1 MSMIEEMIDS
11 IIEAEDKAQEIV
23 KASVNESNNIVSEAK
38 VKADAMIVNAKDEQ
52 YSKEQSAIEAGEK
65 KGAELRQAQLE
76 EAKKQAEAMINALE
90 KNKKKVTASIIKELK
105 GKYGIK

>member
-1 MSMIEEMIDS
+1 MIEEMIDS

-38 VKADAMIVNAKDEQ
+38 VKANAMILSAKDEQ
-52 YSKEQSAIEAGEK
+52 YAKEQRAVEDGEN
-65 KGAELRQAQLE
+65 KGAELRSAQLE
-76 EAKKQAEAMINALE
+76 EAQKQADAMIATLE

>member
-1 MSMIEEMIDS
+1 MIEEMIDS

-38 VKADAMIVNAKDEQ
+38 VKVEAMVVGAKDEQ
-52 YSKEQSAIEAGEK
+52 YAKEQSAIEAGEK
-65 KGAELRQAQLE
+65 KGAELRAIQLE
-76 EAKKQAEAMINALE
+76 EAQKQADAMIAALE
-90 KNKKKVTASIIKELK
+90 KNSKKVITSIIKELK

>member
-1 MSMIEEMIDS
+1 MIEEMIDS

-23 KASVNESNNIVSEAK
+23 KASVNESNNIVNEAK
-38 VKADAMIVNAKDEQ
+38 INADAMVVSAKDEQ
-52 YSKEQSAIEAGEK
+52 YAKEQSAVEAGEK
-65 KGAELRQAQLE
+65 KGAELRPSQLE
-76 EAKKQAEAMINALE
+76 GARKQADEMISALE

>member
-1 MSMIEEMIDS
+1 MIEEMIDS
-11 IIEAEDKAQEIV
+11 IIQAEDKAQELV

-38 VKADAMIVNAKDEQ
+38 IKAAAMIVSAKDEQ
-52 YSKEQSAIEAGEK
+52 FAKEQEAIEAGEK
-65 KGAELRQAQLE
+65 KGQELRQAQLE
-76 EAKKQAEAMINALE
+76 EAQKQADAMTATLE

>member
-1 MSMIEEMIDS
+1 MIEEMIDS
-11 IIEAEDKAQEIV
+11 IIQAEDKAQELV

-38 VKADAMIVNAKDEQ
+38 IKADAMIVSAKDEQ
-52 YSKEQSAIEAGEK
+52 YVKEQEAIAAGEK
-65 KGAELRQAQLE
+65 KGQELKQAQLD
-76 EAKKQAEAMINALE
+76 EAQKQADAMIATLE

>member
-1 MSMIEEMIDS
+1 MIEEMIDS

-38 VKADAMIVNAKDEQ
+38 VKASAMILSAKDEQ
-52 YSKEQSAIEAGEK
+52 YAKEQHAVEAGEN
-65 KGAELRQAQLE
+65 KGAEMRSAQLE
-76 EAKKQAEAMINALE
+76 EAQKQADAMIATLE

>member
-1 MSMIEEMIDS
+1 MIEEMIDS

-38 VKADAMIVNAKDEQ
+38 VKANSMVLSAKDEQ
-52 YSKEQSAIEAGEK
+52 YAKEQAAIEAGES
-65 KGAELRQAQLE
+65 KGEELRVAQLE
-76 EAKKQAEAMINALE
+76 EAQKQADAMIATLE

>member
-1 MSMIEEMIDS
+1 MIEEMIDS

-23 KASVNESNNIVSEAK
+23 KASVNESNDIVNEAK
-38 VKADAMIVNAKDEQ
+38 IKADAMIVSAKDEQ
-52 YSKEQSAIEAGEK
+52 YAKEQAAIEAGEK
-65 KGAELRQAQLE
+65 KGSELRAAQLE
-76 EAKKQAEAMINALE
+76 EAQKQADAMIDALE

>member
-1 MSMIEEMIDS
+1 MIEEMIDS

-23 KASVNESNNIVSEAK
+23 KASVNESNNIVNEAK
-38 VKADAMIVNAKDEQ
+38 VKADAMIVSAKDEQ
-52 YSKEQSAIEAGEK
+52 YAKEQLSVEAGEK
-65 KGAELRQAQLE
+65 KGAELRAAQLQD
-76 EAKKQAEAMINALE
+76 AQKQADEMISALE

>member
-1 MSMIEEMIDS
+1 MIEEMIDS
-11 IIEAEDKAQEIV
+11 IIQAEDKAQELV

-38 VKADAMIVNAKDEQ
+38 IKADAMIVSAKDEQ
-52 YSKEQSAIEAGEK
+52 YAKEQEAIAAGEK
-65 KGAELRQAQLE
+65 KGQELRQAQLD
-76 EAKKQAEAMINALE
+76 EAQKQADAMIATLE

>member
-1 MSMIEEMIDS
+1 MIEEMIGS

-23 KASVNESNNIVSEAK
+23 KASVNESNNIVNEAK
-38 VKADAMIVNAKDEQ
+38 VKADAMILSAKDAQ
-52 YSKEQSAIEAGEK
+52 YAKEQSAVEAGEK
-65 KGAELRQAQLE
+65 KGAELRIAQLE
-76 EAKKQAEAMINALE
+76 DAQKQADEMISALE

>member
-1 MSMIEEMIDS
+1 MIEEMIDS
-11 IIEAEDKAQEIV
+11 IIEAEDKAQDII

-38 VKADAMIVNAKDEQ
+38 VKAAAMILSAKDEQ
-52 YSKEQSAIEAGEK
+52 YAKEQAAIEAGENQ
-65 KGAELRQAQLE
+65 GEQMRTAQLQ
-76 EAKKQAEAMINALE
+76 EAQKQADAMTATLE

>member
-1 MSMIEEMIDS
+1 MIEEMIDS

-38 VKADAMIVNAKDEQ
+38 VKAAALVASAKDDQ
-52 YSKEQSAIEAGEK
+52 YAKEQSAIEAGEN
-65 KGAELRQAQLE
+65 KGAEMRAAQLK
-76 EAKKQAEAMINALE
+76 EAQEQADAMIATLE
-90 KNKKKVTASIIKELK
+90 KNKKKVTTSIIKELK

>member
-11 IIEAEDKAQEIV
+11 IIQAEDKAQELV

-38 VKADAMIVNAKDEQ
+38 IKADAMIVSAKDEQ
-52 YSKEQSAIEAGEK
+52 YAKEQEAIAAGEK
-65 KGAELRQAQLE
+65 KGQELRAAQLE
-76 EAKKQAEAMINALE
+76 EAQKQADAMIATLE

>member
-1 MSMIEEMIDS
+1 MIEEMIDS

-23 KASVNESNNIVSEAK
+23 KASVNESNNIVNEAK
-38 VKADAMIVNAKDEQ
+38 IKADAMVVSAKDEQ
-52 YSKEQSAIEAGEK
+52 YAKERSAVEAGEK
-65 KGAELRQAQLE
+65 KGAELRFSQLE
-76 EAKKQAEAMINALE
+76 DARKQADEMISALE

>member
-1 MSMIEEMIDS
+1 MIEEMIDS

-23 KASVNESNNIVSEAK
+23 KASVNGAK
-38 VKADAMIVNAKDEQ
+38 QA
-52 YSKEQSAIEAGEK
+52 AIEAGEK
-65 KGAELRQAQLE
+65 KGSELRAAQLE
-76 EAKKQAEAMINALE
+76 EAQKQADAMIDALE

>member
-1 MSMIEEMIDS
+1 MIEEMIDS

-23 KASVNESNNIVSEAK
+23 KASVNESNNIVNEAK
-38 VKADAMIVNAKDEQ
+38 VKADAMILSAKDEQ
-52 YSKEQSAIEAGEK
+52 YAKEQLAVEAGEK
-65 KGAELRQAQLE
+65 KGAELRAAQLQD
-76 EAKKQAEAMINALE
+76 AQKQADEMISALE

>member
-1 MSMIEEMIDS
+1 MIEEMIDS

-23 KASVNESNNIVSEAK
+23 KASVNESNNIVNEAK

-52 YSKEQSAIEAGEK
+52 YAKEQSSIEAGEK
-65 KGAELRQAQLE
+65 KGAELRLNQLE
-76 EAKKQAEAMINALE
+76 EAQKQADAMTATLE